1 MKTRLAVLWLAAV
14 AAALARAG
22 TSFEEGEKLYAANKP
37 VQARALL
44 EEALAAEPTNA
55 KIYVYLG
62 IVYEQLGDADKAIG
76 ILQRGLPLAGR
87 PQAGLLPQHRRQL
100 LPPGRTSQQAEKMYG
115 QAIALKD
122 TLPQPWLNRANSR
135 VNLKNYQGALAD
147 YTMYLQV
154 APQSRHRP
162 DVEEMIRRLTAFLQQ
177 KDAEERDRKERE
189 RALMDQVLNALK
201 NASDDARNLST
212 KSDRILEEKE
222 KDFDIKQ

>member
-1 MKTRLAVLWLAAV
+1 MKTRVAVLWLAAF
-14 AAALARAG
+14 AAAVARAG

-55 KIYVYLG
+55 KVYVYLG
-62 IVYEQLGDADKAIG
+62 IVYEQLGDADKAIA
-76 ILQRGLPLAGR
+76 ILQRGLPFAGDLK
-87 PQAGLLPQHRRQL
+87 PVFYLNMGDNYFRRGNL
-100 LPPGRTSQQAEKMYG
+100 EQAEKMYAE
-115 QAIALKD
+115 AIAIKE

-162 DVEEMIRRLTAFLQQ
+162 EVEEMIRRLTAFLQQ

-189 RALMDQVLNALK
+189 KALMDQVLNALK

-212 KSDRILEEKE
+212 KSDKILEEKE